1 MNIKLSKILSLK
13 LIYPFSIFKD
23 NRGIYFEVFNKKKW
37 KKVFNQDFVEEDNV
51 ISKKNVFRGIH
62 FQIKKPQGKLL
73 TVISGKIKDIVIDLR
88 KKSSTFGKVVC
99 IILSEKKNQQ
109 VWIPPG
115 FGHGFLTLTDNV
127 KIVYQCTSFYRPK
140 YERTLSFKDK
150 KFRKIIKKN
159 NLIISKKDK
168 NGFKFE
174 DLNEVI

>member
-1 MNIKLSKILSLK
+1 MEVKKTLLSGCYYFNLK
-13 LIYPFSIFKD
+13 AFSDKRGFFNEIFHQNKY
-23 NRGIYFEVFNKKKW
+23 NRYIKKK
-37 KKVFNQDFVEEDNV
+37 FVQTNYSY
-51 ISKKNVFRGIH
+51 SKKNVFRGIH

-168 NGFKFE
+168 NGFTFE